1 MGSTYFILLLLLGA
15 PAAIAA
21 GIWPAISHR
30 RKGGTLV
37 GTWFV
42 TFAGQIVAGGILVF
56 LVTFADT
63 VLAGV
68 WGAMMLY
75 VLPLTVL
82 ISIWSAAPVVL
93 FVRSKT

>member
-42 TFAGQIVAGGILVF
+42 TFA
-56 LVTFADT
+56 DT